1 MNELNTHGLNK
12 NHNATL
18 ENRKRLLLSGV
29 TDVDSF
35 NENQMLI
42 FTELGELLIKG
53 KNLHINEMN
62 VETGDFSIE
71 GDIWAIIYGDKD
83 KNQRLG
89 FLKKIFK

>member
-1 MNELNTHGLNK
+1 MNDFNEKGLK
-12 NHNATL
+12 KKHNAIL
-18 ENRKRLLLSGV
+18 EGRKRLILSGV

-35 NENQMLI
+35 NENQMLL

-71 GDIWAIIYGDKD
+71 GDIWALIYGDKD
-83 KNQRLG
+83 KTQRFG
-89 FLKKIFK
+89 FIKKIFK

>member
-1 MNELNTHGLNK
+1 MNELTANGLSK
-12 NHNATL
+12 NHNAIL

-42 FTELGELLIKG
+42 YTELGELLIKG

-71 GDIWAIIYGDKD
+71 GDIWALIYGDKD
-83 KNQRLG
+83 KNKRIG
-89 FLKKIFK
+89 FIKKIFK

>member
-1 MNELNTHGLNK
+1 MNDLNSQGTRK
-12 NHNATL
+12 NHNAIL

-29 TDVDSF
+29 NDVDSF
-35 NENQMLI
+35 NENQMIL

-62 VETGDFSIE
+62 VETGDFSVE
-71 GDIWAIIYGDKD
+71 GDIWALIYGDKD

-89 FLKKIFK
+89 FIKKIFK

>member
-1 MNELNTHGLNK
+1 MNELNTHGLSK
-12 NHNATL
+12 NHNAIL

-53 KNLHINEMN
+53 RNLHINEMN

-71 GDIWAIIYGDKD
+71 GDIWALIYGDKD

-89 FLKKIFK
+89 FIKKIFR

>member
-1 MNELNTHGLNK
+1 MNDFNTQVTNK
-12 NHNATL
+12 NHNAIL

-35 NENQMLI
+35 NENQMIL
-42 FTELGELLIKG
+42 FTELGELMIKG

-62 VETGDFSIE
+62 VETGDFSVE
-71 GDIWAIIYGDKD
+71 GDIWALIYGDKD

>member
-1 MNELNTHGLNK
+1 MNELNTHGLSK
-12 NHNATL
+12 NHNAIL

-53 KNLHINEMN
+53 RNLHINEMN

-71 GDIWAIIYGDKD
+71 GDIWALIYGDKD
-83 KNQRLG
+83 KNQRLS
-89 FLKKIFK
+89 FIKKIFK

>member
-1 MNELNTHGLNK
+1 MNDFNEKGIKK
-12 NHNATL
+12 NHNAIL

-35 NENQMLI
+35 NENQMLL

-62 VETGDFSIE
+62 VETGDFSVE
-71 GDIWAIIYGDKD
+71 GDIWALIYGDKD
-83 KNQRLG
+83 KTQRFG
-89 FLKKIFK
+89 FIKKIFK

>member
-1 MNELNTHGLNK
+1 MNDFNKQGINK
-12 NHNATL
+12 NHNAIL

-35 NENQMLI
+35 NENQMIL
-42 FTELGELLIKG
+42 FTELGELMIKG

-62 VETGDFSIE
+62 VETGDFSVE
-71 GDIWAIIYGDKD
+71 GDIWALIYGDKD

-89 FLKKIFK
+89 ILKKIFK

>member
-1 MNELNTHGLNK
+1 MNDYSMQGTSK
-12 NHNATL
+12 NHNAIL

-35 NENQMLI
+35 NENQMIL
-42 FTELGELLIKG
+42 FTELGELMIKG

-62 VETGDFSIE
+62 VETGDFSVE
-71 GDIWAIIYGDKD
+71 GDIWALIYGDKD

>member
-1 MNELNTHGLNK
+1 MNDFNEKGLKNK
-12 NHNATL
+12 HNAIL
-18 ENRKRLLLSGV
+18 EGRKRLILSGV

-35 NENQMLI
+35 NENQMLL

-71 GDIWAIIYGDKD
+71 GDIWALIYGDKD
-83 KNQRLG
+83 KTQRFG
-89 FLKKIFK
+89 FIKKIFK

>member
-1 MNELNTHGLNK
+1 MDTLNQHSIKK
-12 NHNATL
+12 NHNAVL
-18 ENRKRLLLSGV
+18 ENRKRLVLSGIN
-29 TDVDSF
+29 DVDSF
-35 NENQMLI
+35 NENQMLL

-71 GDIWAIIYGDKD
+71 GDIWALIYGDKD
-83 KNQRLG
+83 KNQRFG

>member
-1 MNELNTHGLNK
+1 MNDFNTQGINK
-12 NHNATL
+12 NHNAIL

-35 NENQMLI
+35 NENQMIL
-42 FTELGELLIKG
+42 FTELGELMIKG

-62 VETGDFSIE
+62 VETGDFSVE
-71 GDIWAIIYGDKD
+71 GDIWALIYGDKD

-89 FLKKIFK
+89 ILKKIFK